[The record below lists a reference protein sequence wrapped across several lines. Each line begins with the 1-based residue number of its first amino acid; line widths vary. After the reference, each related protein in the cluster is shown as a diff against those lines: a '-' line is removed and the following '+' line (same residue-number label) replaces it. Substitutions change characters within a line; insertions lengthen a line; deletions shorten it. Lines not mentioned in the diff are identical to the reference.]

1 MSFQEEL
8 VKAAIGPAVTVL
20 LGTVLIGSLAALY
33 RQWDQDRRA
42 AQQLR
47 RDLIDDMTRSAGS
60 LWMQCAVSEREPE
73 TRAALTRRYMHS
85 RVQGEVIESRLRSHY
100 DSDTPSRL
108 WHAVMDVL
116 TVRYFVARGSTDDTL
131 KAIRGA
137 NEGDKHSGLSVDELQ
152 DRDTVERAYKD
163 GLRRASLAV
172 LDEPLRL
179 TGTPVERWL
188 RQRTPRDFAVFVAVA
203 LVIVAL
209 VIVVLLPWAAALI
222 RQVTEAGSS

>member
-163 GLRRASLAV
+163 GLRRASVAV
-172 LDEPLRL
+172 MDEPFRL

-188 RQRTPRDFAVFVAVA
+188 RQRTPTDFAVFVAVA
-203 LVIVAL
+203 LAVAA
-209 VIVVLLPWAAALI
+209 VVVVVLLPLAAGLI
-222 RQVTEAGSS
+222 RQVTDTGSP

>member
-1 MSFQEEL
+1 
-8 VKAAIGPAVTVL
+8 
-20 LGTVLIGSLAALY
+20 
-33 RQWDQDRRA
+33 
-42 AQQLR
+42 
-47 RDLIDDMTRSAGS
+47 
-60 LWMQCAVSEREPE
+60 
-73 TRAALTRRYMHS
+73 
-85 RVQGEVIESRLRSHY
+85 
-100 DSDTPSRL
+100 
-108 WHAVMDVL
+108 MDVL